1 VITIL
6 PFETVLIDGIDSYI
20 LEAVTIMKC
29 LMFCMILMMST
40 AVISSFVPQNYF
52 PCVRSTRTLA
62 LNNSSDRGGK
72 KPRGFGTGVSF
83 PPTSAEETPND
94 DSHSPVEDSTNAAS
108 TMSVGQ
114 RKLASLRAE
123 QRAKKEEELRR
134 VKELVAMEQYVREV
148 DPNAAVIPER
158 VASRMGKRMLPFVG
172 IPLFGS
178 MGAFVLFWYLATYQN
193 LEFQPAMVAT
203 TTVAFLVLGLL
214 GITYSVMSA
223 SWDPDGPEG
232 SALGLEEFKT
242 NVGNL
247 KDGLARSKENFAI
260 RDKMSKMSKEDLDE
274 ALEELS
280 SKSGSSTKKKGSTFV
295 DKIKDASL

>member
-1 VITIL
+1 M
-6 PFETVLIDGIDSYI
+6 
-20 LEAVTIMKC
+20 AVAM
-29 LMFCMILMMST
+29 
-40 AVISSFVPQNYF
+40 VSSFVPQNYY
-52 PCVRSTRTLA
+52 PWWRATQTLA
-62 LNNSSDRGGK
+62 LNNSNDRGGK
-72 KPRGFGTGVSF
+72 KPRGFGTGIGVP
-83 PPTSAEETPND
+83 PPTAAEQIPND
-94 DSHSPVEDSTNAAS
+94 DSNSQSEDTNAAS
-108 TMSVGQ
+108 MSVGQ

-123 QRAKKEEELRR
+123 QKAKKDEELRK

-158 VASRMGKRMLPFVG
+158 VASRMGKRMIPFVG

-247 KDGLARSKENFAI
+247 KDGLARSKENFAV
-260 RDKMSKMSKEDLDE
+260 RDKMSKMSKEDLDT
-274 ALEELS
+274 LEKIS
-280 SKSGSSTKKKGSTFV
+280 STSGSSTKKKGSTFV
-295 DKIKDASL
+295 EKIKDASL